1 MNIFLYL
8 FIFLL
13 SSFNSIQSVS
23 NFTNGFNAGY
33 TQAFCLNKSNCNVKV
48 PKAPK
53 HDEKGASFKDGIDLG
68 QWKGR
73 VDRLKQLHG
82 SDYEDV
88 VGFSQLRLINSRI
101 SFMENKQLYFV
112 ENDIETAFKIASASK
127 ILNRAGETPDQYGP
141 ISQQHKLLVA
151 RYKSD
156 YRRYQRDNSTSTS
169 NEILL
174 LTDDRMKFDQNVLNA
189 KVGQKITLTLKHGGK
204 MDKSIMGH
212 NFVLLKKNV
221 DLAKFSQEAVKSAN
235 NDYIPS
241 NTKDVIA
248 HTKMLGGGESDTIT
262 FEAPAKGSYV
272 YVCSFPGHF
281 ALMRGILRVN

>member
-1 MNIFLYL
+1 MA
-8 FIFLL
+8 
-13 SSFNSIQSVS
+13 
-23 NFTNGFNAGY
+23 GF
-33 TQAFCLNKSNCNVKV
+33 
-48 PKAPK
+48 
-53 HDEKGASFKDGIDLG
+53 
-68 QWKGR
+68 GR
-73 VDRLKQLHG
+73 IAWIRRIRSRG
-82 SDYEDV
+82 RRYAIIST
-88 VGFSQLRLINSRI
+88 LR
-101 SFMENKQLYFV
+101 NKQLYFI
-112 ENDIETAFKIASASK
+112 EKDIETAFKIASASK
-127 ILNRAGETPDQYGP
+127 ILNRAGEAPDQYGP

-221 DLAKFSQEAVKSAN
+221 DLAKFSQEAVQSAS

-241 NTKDVIA
+241 NSKDIIA

>member
-1 MNIFLYL
+1 MKRLLLAL
-8 FIFLL
+8 FFYSFTL
-13 SSFNSIQSVS
+13 SAQSDFV
-23 NFTNGFNAGY
+23 NGFNAGY

-68 QWKGR
+68 KNMGA
-73 VDRLKQLHG
+73 VDRLKQIHG

-127 ILNRAGETPDQYGP
+127 ILNRAGESPDQYGP

-151 RYKSD
+151 RYKGD
-156 YRRYQRDNSTSTS
+156 IRRYKRDNSTSTS

-174 LTDDRMKFDQNVLNA
+174 LTDDKMKYDKTILNA
-189 KVGQKITLTLKHGGK
+189 KAGQKITLTLKHGGK
-204 MDKSIMGH
+204 MSKSMMGH
-212 NFVLLKKNV
+212 NFVLLKKGV
-221 DLAKFSQEAVKSAN
+221 VLSKFAQQAIAAKN
-235 NDYIPS
+235 NDYIPE
-241 NTKDVIA
+241 NTNDVIA
-248 HTKMLGGGESDTIT
+248 YTKMLGGGESDTIT
-262 FEAPAKGSYV
+262 FDAPAKGSYV

-281 ALMRGILRVN
+281 ALMKGILRVN

>member
-8 FIFLL
+8 FVLLL
-13 SSFNSIQSVS
+13 SNFNSIQSVS

-53 HDEKGASFKDGIDLG
+53 HDEKGASFKDGVYLG
-68 QWKGR
+68 EWKGR
-73 VDRLKQLHG
+73 VDRLKQIHG

-127 ILNRAGETPDQYGP
+127 ILNKTGETPDQYGP

-151 RYKSD
+151 RYKND
-156 YRRYQRDNSTSTS
+156 FRRYQRDNSVAKSPGGPTNIGIGPIKSLNFKKLNPAFVKAGENTFKQKCTACHAAERKLIGPALKDIYKKRRPEWVV
-169 NEILL
+169 NLL
-174 LTDDRMKFDQNVLNA
+174 LNTTEMLRKDPDA
-189 KVGQKITLTLKHGGK
+189 IA
-204 MDKSIMGH
+204 
-212 NFVLLKKNV
+212 LLKEYNNIMMLNQNLSEK
-221 DLAKFSQEAVKSAN
+221 EAISVAE
-235 NDYIPS
+235 Y
-241 NTKDVIA
+241 
-248 HTKMLGGGESDTIT
+248 
-262 FEAPAKGSYV
+262 
-272 YVCSFPGHF
+272 
-281 ALMRGILRVN
+281 LRTL

>member
-1 MNIFLYL
+1 MKRLLLAFFLYS
-8 FIFLL
+8 FTL
-13 SSFNSIQSVS
+13 SAQS
-23 NFTNGFNAGY
+23 NFGNGFNAGY

-68 QWKGR
+68 EIKGT
-73 VDRLKQLHG
+73 VDRLKQIHG
-82 SDYEDV
+82 SDYENL

-101 SFMENKQLYFV
+101 SFMENKQLYFI

-127 ILNRAGETPDQYGP
+127 ILNRAGEAPDQYGP

-174 LTDDRMKFDQNVLNA
+174 LTDDRMKFDQNVL
-189 KVGQKITLTLKHGGK
+189 KYPL
-204 MDKSIMGH
+204 
-212 NFVLLKKNV
+212 
-221 DLAKFSQEAVKSAN
+221 
-235 NDYIPS
+235 
-241 NTKDVIA
+241 
-248 HTKMLGGGESDTIT
+248 
-262 FEAPAKGSYV
+262 
-272 YVCSFPGHF
+272 
-281 ALMRGILRVN
+281 

>member
-1 MNIFLYL
+1 MKRLLLAFFLYS
-8 FIFLL
+8 FTL
-13 SSFNSIQSVS
+13 SAQS
-23 NFTNGFNAGY
+23 NFENGFNAGY
-33 TQAFCLNKSNCNVKV
+33 TQAFCLNNSDCNVKI

-53 HDEKGASFKDGIDLG
+53 HNEKVSTFIDGLTLGKYKGA
-68 QWKGR
+68 
-73 VDRLKQLHG
+73 VDREKNIHG
-82 SDYEDV
+82 SDFENV
-88 VGFSQLRLINSRI
+88 VGFTQLRLLNSRI
-101 SFMENKQLYFV
+101 SFYENKQLYFI
-112 ENDIETAFKIASASK
+112 EKDIETAFKIASASK
-127 ILNRAGETPDQYGP
+127 ILNRAGEAPDQYGP

-156 YRRYQRDNSTSTS
+156 YRRYLRDNSTSTS

-189 KVGQKITLTLKHGGK
+189 KAGQKITLTLKHGGK

-221 DLAKFSQEAVKSAN
+221 DLAKFSQEAVQSAS

-241 NTKDVIA
+241 NSKDIIA

-272 YVCSFPGHF
+272 YAVSYTHLTLPT
-281 ALMRGILRVN
+281 IYSV